1 MWKKRVTI
9 IFRQDNG
16 IVSSNSL
23 SQLTLFVRVD
33 QFQTTALEILY
44 NKIPNQLADNKICR
58 AEASC
63 FISGTSLKKPRSLK

>member
-1 MWKKRVTI
+1 MLKKRVTI

-16 IVSSNSL
+16 IVSPNSL
-23 SQLTLFVRVD
+23 SQSTLFVRVD

-44 NKIPNQLADNKICR
+44 NKIPNQLADKKICR

-63 FISGTSLKKPRSLK
+63 FNSGTWLKNPRSLK